1 MGSRCAQP
9 GHEAAA
15 LMLRVSSPSVERR
28 PRGVLAVRGAWPRS
42 LTRTPNCQQ
51 DHNRRHTR
59 PMVGE
64 LGMWGYVLRT
74 KEGQGS
80 GPVLTR
86 RRVATRQSSKGMCS
100 TPSPQTANGDG
111 TSTLMGGSQ

>member
-1 MGSRCAQP
+1 MGSGCAQP

-15 LMLRVSSPSVERR
+15 PMLRVSNPSVERR

-51 DHNRRHTR
+51 DRRHTR

-80 GPVLTR
+80 GPVLTC

-111 TSTLMGGSQ
+111 TSTLRGGSQ